1 LRLFPQFKNY
11 FKKKSHFLRD
21 DTLQPGDP
29 DLPKHIAIIM
39 DGNGRWAQRQ
49 SLPRTAGHQAGL
61 KKVREITEECGRLGI
76 KVLTLFAFS
85 TENWKR
91 PAQEVSFLMNLFYQ
105 TLKNETEELDKK
117 GVKLRFIGFPERLTP
132 KLLSLMKKAEEETV
146 NNSGITL
153 NLAINYGGRAE
164 IISAIREMIRE
175 AEQKG
180 LNPEVVT
187 GSLLEDYLLTSGQP
201 DPDLIIRTS
210 GEQRISNFLLWQGA
224 YAELYF
230 TETLWPDFG
239 PPELNKAI
247 IEYQNR
253 SRRFGGIKQGGGK

>member
-1 LRLFPQFKNY
+1 MRLFPQIKNLFAKNNY
-11 FKKKSHFLRD
+11 SLRD
-21 DTLQPGDP
+21 STLQPGDP

-49 SLPRTAGHQAGL
+49 GLPRTAGHQAGL
-61 KKVREITEECGRLGI
+61 KKVHEITEECGRLGI

-91 PAQEVSFLMNLFYQ
+91 PTQEVSFLMNLFYQ
-105 TLKNETEELDKK
+105 TLENETIDLHKK
-117 GVKLRFIGFPERLTP
+117 GVKLRFIGFPEKLDYQ
-132 KLLSLMKKAEEETV
+132 LLSLMKRSEEETSG
-146 NNSGITL
+146 NSGITL

-164 IISAIREMIRE
+164 IIRAIREMVKE
-175 AEQKG
+175 VKEKG
-180 LNPEVVT
+180 LEPEDIS
-187 GSLLEDYLLTSGQP
+187 GSLFEEYLFTSGQP
-201 DPDLIIRTS
+201 DPDLNIRTS

-230 TETLWPDFG
+230 SETLWPDFS

-247 IEYQNR
+247 IEYKNR